1 MIFPVSNKVHKMY
14 KPLKASVFC
23 CVYDAGSSLR
33 GEKHTICAFGLEI
46 GVHQHFNQMISN
58 YIFGVLQQALKWTRS
73 ALQIPEPQ
81 PLVLWTW
88 WKLCYSASASVIY
101 LFVFMN
107 TISRKQQKHKEPFL
121 GWHTSLQTLW
131 NGNNLY
137 ATFLFNQP
145 SVVPWKCITGNYDNY
160 VPQDSSCCTSYS
172 FNALGEHKGF

>member
-1 MIFPVSNKVHKMY
+1 MY

-23 CVYDAGSSLR
+23 CVYDADSSLR

-46 GVHQHFNQMISN
+46 GVHQHFNQIISN

-81 PLVLWTW
+81 SLVLWT
-88 WKLCYSASASVIY
+88 ASGSVNMVESL
-101 LFVFMN
+101 LFSFCICDLFLFFYEHN
-107 TISRKQQKHKEPFL
+107 FQETTKTQPFL

-160 VPQDSSCCTSYS
+160 VPKDSSCCTSYS
-172 FNALGEHKGF
+172 FNGLGEHKAF

>member
-58 YIFGVLQQALKWTRS
+58 YIFGVLQQALKLRRS

-81 PLVLWTW
+81 LLVLWTAFGSVNMVETLLFSFCICDLF
-88 WKLCYSASASVIY
+88 LCFYEHN
-101 LFVFMN
+101 FQETTKTQR
-107 TISRKQQKHKEPFL
+107 TISRLAHITADSLKWKQ
-121 GWHTSLQTLW
+121 
-131 NGNNLY
+131 
-137 ATFLFNQP
+137 
-145 SVVPWKCITGNYDNY
+145 SVCNF
-160 VPQDSSCCTSYS
+160 S
-172 FNALGEHKGF
+172 F